1 MICFNLCEHWRRHP
15 GLRQEPRGRPPCAVH
30 WPRTP
35 REGAIIFGSGKKG
48 PSLPRALLSH
58 FATHITGLRV
68 HGSELKCGLWEG
80 RTRGQRHKHP
90 GEVLGSG
97 RSSIGIS
104 RTRRAADGDR
114 GPRAA
119 GLRRQRLEEPGLR
132 PSGSPGRA
140 PDRESPSRHGT
151 RPGVQG
157 GSRQASGRR
166 RGNQKG
172 GHFLTGR
179 LPVVGGNPQH
189 LKPTPTFS
197 GSVSTL
203 LHDR

>member
-15 GLRQEPRGRPPCAVH
+15 GLRQEPRGRPPCTVH

-35 REGAIIFGSGKKG
+35 RDGAIIFGSGKKG

-119 GLRRQRLEEPGLR
+119 GLRRQRLEKPGLR
-132 PSGSPGRA
+132 PSGEEPAGAQGERQTASRRAGVAHALASRAAHVRRREEDAGTRKGAVFSPG
-140 PDRESPSRHGT
+140 DSRSWVGT
-151 RPGVQG
+151 H
-157 GSRQASGRR
+157 SI
-166 RGNQKG
+166 
-172 GHFLTGR
+172 
-179 LPVVGGNPQH
+179 
-189 LKPTPTFS
+189 
-197 GSVSTL
+197 
-203 LHDR
+203 

>member
-35 REGAIIFGSGKKG
+35 RDGAIIFGSGKKG

-58 FATHITGLRV
+58 FATHVTGLRV

-90 GEVLGSG
+90 GDVLGSG

-104 RTRRAADGDR
+104 RPRRAADGDR

-119 GLRRQRLEEPGLR
+119 GLRRQRLEKPGLR
-132 PSGSPGRA
+132 PSGEEPAGA
-140 PDRESPSRHGT
+140 
-151 RPGVQG
+151 QG

-189 LKPTPTFS
+189 LKPMPTFS

-203 LHDR
+203 RHDR